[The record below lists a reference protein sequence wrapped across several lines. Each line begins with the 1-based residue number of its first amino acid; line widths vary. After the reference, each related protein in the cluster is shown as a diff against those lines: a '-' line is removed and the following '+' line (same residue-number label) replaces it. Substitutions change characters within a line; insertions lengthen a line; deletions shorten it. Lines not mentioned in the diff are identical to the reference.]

1 MRAIDYGIALHL
13 GGVVYGNIGG
23 QERLDFTV
31 IGPAVNQT
39 SRIEALCKTLS
50 RNLLV
55 SSAIAETSGEEL
67 ESVGFQVLRGMR
79 EPQEIFAVLHDQ

>member
-1 MRAIDYGIALHL
+1 M
-13 GGVVYGNIGG
+13 
-23 QERLDFTV
+23 

-55 SSAIAETSGEEL
+55 SSAIARKPAVKNL
-67 ESVGFQVLRGMR
+67 KSVGLQVLRGMR
-79 EPQEIFAVLHDQ
+79 EPQEIFAVPHDQ